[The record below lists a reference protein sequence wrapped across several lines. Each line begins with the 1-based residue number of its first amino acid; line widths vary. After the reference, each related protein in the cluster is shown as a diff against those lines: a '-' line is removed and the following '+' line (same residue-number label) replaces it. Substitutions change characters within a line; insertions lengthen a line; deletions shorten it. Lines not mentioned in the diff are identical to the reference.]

1 MHFDFSVPVKKQKNH
16 TQKVKLK
23 LYTNVIKNVYCVAII
38 DINGIYKALDINNG
52 KEYIITSRS
61 YNVKT
66 TQYYSQQ
73 LIDNKRI
80 QVISLNA
87 INAFTAPWLYLPF
100 APGVGMLGNLVK
112 SEINETLMFDLN
124 KTFKMPKD
132 NELARNAFLY
142 FRDNYNVIYNNI
154 LNRYNVR
161 EPIHDDGK

>member
-23 LYTNVIKNVYCVAII
+23 LYTNVIKNVYCIAII
-38 DINGIYKALDINNG
+38 DINGIYKALNINTG
-52 KEYIITSRS
+52 EEYIITSRS

-73 LIDNKRI
+73 LVNDKRI
-80 QVISLNA
+80 QVISLNPTKE
-87 INAFTAPWLYLPF
+87 FMAPWLYLPF

-112 SEINETLMFDLN
+112 SEISENLMFDLN

-132 NELARNAFLY
+132 NELARDAFLY

-161 EPIHDDGK
+161 ESLYDDGK